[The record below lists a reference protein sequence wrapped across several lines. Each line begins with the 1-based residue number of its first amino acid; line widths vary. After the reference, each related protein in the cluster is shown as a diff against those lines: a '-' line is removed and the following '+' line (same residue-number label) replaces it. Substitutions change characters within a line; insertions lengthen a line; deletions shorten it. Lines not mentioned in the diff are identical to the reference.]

1 MGRLR
6 QAALTVASEVAWRL
20 PGWPARFVT
29 SFADSEKASCVD
41 MLAAAEHT
49 ERADLRRKY
58 FMHALDE
65 SKHAGLFLGR
75 AAALGGGRDRAR
87 AALDDAGGL
96 QRHGT
101 VEGQSMFERLGEL
114 EFLAF
119 VWVAEADAVEQFG
132 VYLDRE
138 LPDPD
143 TRATLRTI
151 LKDEHFHVSYSR
163 QELERF
169 RKQGLEKDVNRAL
182 WRVKWNRVLEAWLR
196 FSRDFGAVVTSI
208 WLGLTYAIVL
218 GPFRLVARVERG
230 GWHRPPA
237 PAVPGRSAIAAAR
250 SQA

>member
-6 QAALTVASEVAWRL
+6 QAALTVASEIAWRL
-20 PGWPARFVT
+20 PGWPARFAA
-29 SFADSEKASCVD
+29 SFADSERASCVD

-58 FMHALDE
+58 FIHALDE
-65 SKHAGLFLGR
+65 SRHAGLFLAR
-75 AAALGGGRDRAR
+75 CVALGGGKDRAR
-87 AALDDAGGL
+87 AALDDSGAL

-101 VEGQSMFERLGEL
+101 VEGKSMFERLGEL

-143 TRATLRTI
+143 TRATLQTI
-151 LKDEHFHVSYSR
+151 LKDEHFHVSYSN

-169 RKQGLEKDVNRAL
+169 RKQGRDHDVTWALRRVRGNRL
-182 WRVKWNRVLEAWLR
+182 LEAWLR
-196 FSRDFGAVVTSI
+196 FSRDFGAVVTAL
-208 WLGLTYAIVL
+208 WLCAAYALVL
-218 GPFRLVARVERG
+218 GPFRLVARPERG
-230 GWHRPPA
+230 GWQ
-237 PAVPGRSAIAAAR
+237 AVAVSRGPSVASAR